1 MKKYGLASH
10 VTLLLGAALIVAC
23 GSREPTSSQAP
34 AEKKTTRTYGIIPVP
49 RDIEAGEGGIRVAGG
64 TRVVFSG
71 GDAARAS
78 AQYFVDLTQRNITLG
93 LPSPVAGEA
102 RNGAVNFVLLD
113 DPATEDA
120 KHLGDEGYSLV
131 VTTERITI
139 TAARPAGLF
148 YGGVTLWQVMTGKA
162 QQGIGVEVPA
172 LRIVDA
178 PRFKW
183 RGLMLDS
190 VRHFQSP
197 EYVKQFIDW
206 MALHKLNTFHW
217 HLTDDQGWRIEIKKY
232 PKLTSVGAWRVPAG
246 PAARADIDPATGK
259 PRVVGGFYTQEQVRD
274 IVAYAAARHI
284 TVVPEIE
291 MPGHATAAVIA
302 YPQLG
307 VVPPPR
313 AIPEEWGIFPTL
325 FNVEDSTF
333 AFLED
338 VLGEVIEL
346 FPSQYIHV
354 GGDEALKDEWQDS
367 ARVQALM
374 KERGIADEHALQ
386 SYFIQRIEKFIN
398 SKGRKLIGWD
408 EILEGG
414 LAPNATVMSWRGID
428 GAIAA
433 AKAGHDTVLAPA
445 PDLYLDHWQSPGDLS
460 PGRSD
465 TLSLKM
471 VYGFQPMPESIP
483 EEQRKHIL
491 GVQANLWAEFMRTEE
506 RVTYMAYP
514 RVAALAEVTWSVPER
529 IDWDNFQKRLE
540 WQLRRYDSL
549 GIRYAREVPT
559 NPGETRRVSHDLEQ
573 CGGGYVLSL
582 EDDAPLEGERGVFLV
597 NITNP
602 CWIWRGADLTKY
614 GQVRVT
620 VGQIPFNFQIGK
632 DAANI
637 ALPKPATPHGEL
649 ELRLDNCDGPRF
661 DFASLQPAAN
671 RHGLTRLPPIQ
682 IGNQEGKRDLCFRFT
697 RKSIDPIWVIGSIE
711 LIPRGN

>member
-1 MKKYGLASH
+1 MNINRITSP
-10 VTLLLGAALIVAC
+10 VVLLLTALVVVAC
-23 GSREPTSSQAP
+23 GSRDPASPAAP
-34 AEKKTTRTYGIIPVP
+34 AVKKSTRTYGIVPVP
-49 RDIEAGEGGIRVAGG
+49 RDIESGEGGIRVAGG

-71 GDAARAS
+71 GEAARSS
-78 AQYFVDLTQRNITLG
+78 AQYFVDLTQRHITLG
-93 LPSPVAGEA
+93 LSSPVAGEP
-102 RNGAVNFVLLD
+102 RNGAVNFVLVE
-113 DPATEDA
+113 DPQSGAA
-120 KHLGDEGYSLV
+120 KDLGDEGYSLV
-131 VTTERITI
+131 VTTERVTI
-139 TAARPAGLF
+139 TAAKPAGLF
-148 YGGVTLWQVMTGKA
+148 YGAVTLWQVMTGKA
-162 QQGIGVEVPA
+162 QQGIGVEVPV

-246 PAARADIDPATGK
+246 PAARANIDPKTGK
-259 PRVVGGFYTQEQVRD
+259 PRVIGGFYTQDQVRD

-307 VVPPPR
+307 VVPPPK
-313 AIPEEWGIFPTL
+313 AVPEEWGIFPTL

-338 VLGEVIEL
+338 VLGEVIDL
-346 FPSQYIHV
+346 FPGPYIHV
-354 GGDEALKDEWQDS
+354 GGDEALKDEWQNS

-433 AKAGHDTVLAPA
+433 ARAGHDTVLAPA

-471 VYGFQPMPESIP
+471 VYGFQPMPAAIP
-483 EEQRKHIL
+483 AEQRKHIL
-491 GVQANLWAEFMRTEE
+491 GVQSNLWAEFMRTED

-514 RVAALAEVTWSVPER
+514 RVAALAEVAWSVPER

-540 WQLRRYDSL
+540 WQLRRYDTL
-549 GIRYAREVPT
+549 GIRYAREVQT
-559 NPGETRRVSHDLEQ
+559 NPGEVRRVSHDLEQ
-573 CGGGYVLSL
+573 CGGGYLLSL

-602 CWIWRGADLTKY
+602 CWIWRGADLTKF

-637 ALPKPATPHGEL
+637 PLHKPATPHGEL
-649 ELRLDNCDGPRF
+649 ELRLDGCEGPRF
-661 DFASLQPAAN
+661 DYASLQPAVN
-671 RHGLTRLPPIQ
+671 QHGLTRLPPIL
-682 IGNQEGKRDLCFRFT
+682 IGPQEGKRDLCFRFT
-697 RKSIDPIWVIGSIE
+697 RRSIDPIWVISSIE
-711 LIPRGN
+711 LIPR